1 MHPGCRRFWI
11 VRTSCSCR
19 ICNCCQ
25 RGKLVRN
32 DPHLPTRAVGR
43 CPGISY
49 CQRFRDRNAFIAFRK
64 RIVRAAG
71 HAFAAAEIEWAFCS
85 RWSIENGPA
94 VNRIAADGKFL
105 GRVVGEHG
113 RSGTAAE
120 SGQHRARRWRGLV
133 SAGFEETARRTT
145 FGDDVYPHLLR
156 TFGAPGD
163 KGVAGG
169 VQVGVNVDT
178 ATLHVNA
185 DRFLPTAGLLGGRL
199 HGISVSGVSVGTV
212 RDDEVDEMRPLIE
225 KIREAGNGNS
235 QLTRRAE

>member
-120 SGQHRARRWRGLV
+120 SGQHRARRDKILSPLDTPQRPCRG
-133 SAGFEETARRTT
+133 SAPSQAGHGCASSLEGSRIAQRTAGR
-145 FGDDVYPHLLR
+145 LR
-156 TFGAPGD
+156 A
-163 KGVAGG
+163 
-169 VQVGVNVDT
+169 
-178 ATLHVNA
+178 
-185 DRFLPTAGLLGGRL
+185 LPTQ
-199 HGISVSGVSVGTV
+199 T
-212 RDDEVDEMRPLIE
+212 
-225 KIREAGNGNS
+225 
-235 QLTRRAE
+235 